1 MVNPKNC
8 NDLSPNTTI
17 TKNCNDSSP
26 KIALV
31 LHKKLYSPT
40 IATISLDILTTYF
53 KKNVIFM
60 MKRHIFIHFTN
71 FF

>member
-53 KKNVIFM
+53 FKM
-60 MKRHIFIHFTN
+60 
-71 FF
+71 